1 MTSIFKVDDAFF
13 QIHSSHSER
22 VIPMAH
28 WFPLA
33 IALLQCKGIRL
44 EGGVQWPTDDADW
57 WKIGESKEFSAKWRD
72 WRDCRCLWQIHGTGI
87 LTYIWVQ
94 NEDWTQP
101 TIDNMPQALL
111 RLDNNTLL
119 TEEQQLNQLSFGSWQ
134 YDFQVFK
141 IHPRWLGDQIF
152 ALLTGENTPSG
163 TSLVAVE
170 GAYVGCSYL
179 KRW

>member
-1 MTSIFKVDDAFF
+1 MFFF

-28 WFPLA
+28 WFLLA

-101 TIDNMPQALL
+101 TIDNMPQALQTV
-111 RLDNNTLL
+111 DHNTLL
-119 TEEQQLNQLSFGSWQ
+119 TEGQQLNQLSSVVCRMIYCIPW
-134 YDFQVFK
+134 
-141 IHPRWLGDQIF
+141 WLGDQIS
-152 ALLTGENTPSG
+152 AMLTGENAPSG
-163 TSLVAVE
+163 TSVVVLE
-170 GAYVGCSYL
+170 GAYVACSYL
-179 KRW
+179 KRR